1 MVLGEVLGLR
11 AGNEGE
17 DRDRVVAADEQ
28 LLIVGEGEAIW
39 LFGEGWELEDG
50 AVCGGA
56 HGV

>member
-1 MVLGEVLGLR
+1 VLGLR

-28 LLIVGEGEAIW
+28 LLIVGEGEGIW